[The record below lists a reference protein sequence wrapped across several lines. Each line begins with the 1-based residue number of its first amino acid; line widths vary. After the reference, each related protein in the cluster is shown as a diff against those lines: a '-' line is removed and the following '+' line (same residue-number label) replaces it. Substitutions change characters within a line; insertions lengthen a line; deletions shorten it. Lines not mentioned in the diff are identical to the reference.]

1 MSPML
6 SLQQKC
12 REDEKIAMLT
22 CYDASFAS
30 RLESAGIDAILVG
43 DSLGMV
49 VQGQPTTLPVSLSDM
64 AYHTAAVARATR
76 NTLIIADLPFGSY
89 QASPGQAFDAAARLM
104 ASGAHCVKLEGGE
117 LMADTVHFL
126 TSRGI
131 PVCGHL
137 GLLPQSVFT
146 SGGYGIQAKTTAA
159 AERLI
164 DDALLLEQAGAS
176 MVVLEAIPAALARQ
190 TTERIKIPTIG
201 IGAGNECDGQVLVLY
216 DMLGITPGKTPR
228 FVRNFM
234 DGASSIQQAIE
245 HYIAAVKDGSFP
257 AHQHSYLKPVA

>member
-1 MSPML
+1 MSHLL

-12 REDEKIAMLT
+12 HQNEKLALLT

-30 RLESAGIDAILVG
+30 RLETAGIDAILVG

-49 VQGQPTTLPVSLSDM
+49 IQGHSTTLSVSLDDM
-64 AYHTAAVARATR
+64 IYHTATVARATQH
-76 NTLIIADLPFGSY
+76 TLIIADLPFGSY
-89 QASPGQAFDAAARLM
+89 QSSSTQAFESAARLM
-104 ASGAHCVKLEGGE
+104 AAGAHCVKLEGGE
-117 LMADTVHFL
+117 IMAETVHFL

-146 SGGYGIQAKTTAA
+146 TGGYGIQAKTTAA
-159 AERLI
+159 AARLI
-164 DDALLLEQAGAS
+164 EDALLLEQAGAS
-176 MVVLEAIPAALARQ
+176 LVVLEAIPAMLAKQ
-190 TTERIKIPTIG
+190 TTDRLIIPTIG
-201 IGAGNECDGQVLVLY
+201 IGAGNACDGQVLVLY

-234 DGASSIQQAIE
+234 DSADSIQQALE
-245 HYIAAVKDGSFP
+245 HYIAAVKNGSFP
-257 AHQHSYLKPVA
+257 ANEHSYLKPVA